1 MAGRGDAYQG
11 KGIRGASMIKTRW
24 LTDYYNPQQEP
35 LEARTET
42 DHHLVYAAMLD
53 GVIGGK
59 RIADYT
65 CVPPTTVNR
74 LVRDLADQGYC
85 KKVLVQGQPTYV
97 PLGAFSECD
106 A

>member
-24 LTDYYNPQQEP
+24 LTDYYNPRQEP
-35 LEARTET
+35 TEVHPET
-42 DHHLVYAAMLD
+42 YHHLVYAAMLD

>member
-1 MAGRGDAYQG
+1 MTIQ
-11 KGIRGASMIKTRW
+11 TRW

>member
-1 MAGRGDAYQG
+1 MTIQ
-11 KGIRGASMIKTRW
+11 TRW
-24 LTDYYNPQQEP
+24 ITAYYNPQQEP
-35 LEARTET
+35 PEVHHET

-74 LVRDLADQGYC
+74 LVRDLAGQGYC

-106 A
+106 V

>member
-65 CVPPTTVNR
+65 CVPPTTVKR
-74 LVRDLADQGYC
+74 RVRDLADQGYC
-85 KKVLVQGQPTYV
+85 KKVLVRGRVTYV

-106 A
+106 V

>member
-59 RIADYT
+59 RIADFT

>member
-1 MAGRGDAYQG
+1 MT
-11 KGIRGASMIKTRW
+11 IRTRW
-24 LTDYYNPQQEP
+24 LTDYHNPQQEP
-35 LEARTET
+35 IEVHTET

-59 RIADYT
+59 RISDYT

-74 LVRDLADQGYC
+74 IVRDLAEQGYC

>member
-1 MAGRGDAYQG
+1 MTIQ
-11 KGIRGASMIKTRW
+11 TRW
-24 LTDYYNPQQEP
+24 ITAYYNPQQEP
-35 LEARTET
+35 PEVHPET

-106 A
+106 V